1 MNWKHFRL
9 VGIFPLPGCLRLA
22 AADLGDLVVIGLHC
36 LHCVR
41 SFEYPPMVLG
51 GCDCQQLSRFVRK
64 PNA

>member
-1 MNWKHFRL
+1 MTWKHVRL

-36 LHCVR
+36 VR
-41 SFEYPPMVLG
+41 SFEYPPMALG